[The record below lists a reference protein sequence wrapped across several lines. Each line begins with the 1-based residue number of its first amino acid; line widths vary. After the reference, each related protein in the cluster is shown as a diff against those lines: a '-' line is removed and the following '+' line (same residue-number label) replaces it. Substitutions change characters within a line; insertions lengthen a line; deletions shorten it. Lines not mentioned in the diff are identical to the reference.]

1 MTDKQLISKI
11 TNKITEVNTAF
22 LVELLGKCLK
32 RKPLPD
38 DSLRIKQIPVQDKKL
53 CFMISFDDVI
63 IGVMEGSIQV
73 NEDQIKYLVDYIP
86 AEDYKNAKKMD

>member
-1 MTDKQLISKI
+1 
-11 TNKITEVNTAF
+11 
-22 LVELLGKCLK
+22 
-32 RKPLPD
+32 
-38 DSLRIKQIPVQDKKL
+38 
-53 CFMISFDDVI
+53 MISFDDVI